1 MPGSDSEGGVP
12 LKVPESGKPVKSLYS
27 KKRKRE
33 VEAAE
38 EVKKQKKAKQR
49 KKKKPANILDEDL
62 NEALGVNVAFARMD
76 AQLLADYINQ
86 RTAHYWKD
94 MSAMELDDRFIPG
107 R

>member
-1 MPGSDSEGGVP
+1 MTGSDSEGGVP
-12 LKVPESGKPVKSLYS
+12 LIEPDLSALAPSAS

-33 VEAAE
+33 AEAEQEA
-38 EVKKQKKAKQR
+38 KKKKKAKQR
-49 KKKKPANILDEDL
+49 KKKKPKNILDEDL

-94 MSAMELDDRFIPG
+94 LSAVELDDRSIPG
-107 R
+107 KR